1 MPPHAHPESTTLR
14 DPSRLFYQSDFNRRL
29 IIASYWVVIIA
40 AIPLWWHITSIE
52 RLSLPNARVHSQAE
66 NHLRFPVHI
75 KLENVPD
82 VSLSASLQQ
91 LLHDRVRK
99 SPEAWK
105 GLDVKVRNEQ
115 DADEPIDPYTVRAN
129 DGIPHASGR
138 DLTYSVRSGTL
149 PMLADT
155 LSALLVPPTDAHRVA
170 QYSPRYRLAFTLLN
184 EDAAAG
190 RAISGWDISGAISR
204 HLSPILNSLSI
215 LHNFTIE
222 SQVQFHAP
230 LAFSPTELHDGYG
243 LTMEDLTV
251 FVNSAEWSLSSS
263 VSNDP
268 VLHFIVFIPS
278 AARRPL
284 QILDA
289 NGLPFSSDAFL
300 LPQWGGITIYNPP
313 PDLQDNTP
321 LPPSALNS
329 VFSTFA
335 NQLLALLGVPNL
347 PPSVQT
353 DAPILTGWQLDALL
367 RRRALENAEGA
378 QDTLQSIVKLVDQ
391 IENMPV
397 GQDVKGDVQDSLIAL
412 DQMYASASSSLNETL
427 HQSADAL
434 TLASRAF
441 FNPGMLALLYFP
453 AEHKYAVYTPLFASA
468 MIPLLA
474 AAVKEIKAWRKERR
488 GQLRE

>member
-1 MPPHAHPESTTLR
+1 MPPHVHPEGTTLR
-14 DPSRLFYQSDFNRRL
+14 DPSRLFFQLDYNRRL

-52 RLSLPNARVHSQAE
+52 RLSLPTTRVHAQAG
-66 NHLRFPVHI
+66 NQLLFPIRI
-75 KLENVPD
+75 KLESIQD
-82 VSLSASLQQ
+82 ASLSAALQQ
-91 LLHDRVRK
+91 LMQDRIRR

-105 GLDVKVRNEQ
+105 GLDVKVRKQ
-115 DADEPIDPYTVRAN
+115 DDADKPLHSYTVRA
-129 DGIPHASGR
+129 DGGIPFASER
-138 DLTYSVRSGTL
+138 HLTYPVRSGTL
-149 PMLADT
+149 PMLADA
-155 LSALLVPPTDAHRVA
+155 LSVLLVPPTDAHRVA

-184 EDAAAG
+184 EDAAVG

-204 HLSPILNSLSI
+204 HVSPILNGLSI

-230 LAFSPTELHDGYG
+230 LAFSPLSLQDSYG
-243 LTMEDLTV
+243 LTPEDLTV

-268 VLHFIVFIPS
+268 VLHFVVFIPS
-278 AARRPL
+278 ASRRPL
-284 QILDA
+284 QILDS
-289 NGLPFSSDAFL
+289 NGLPSSSDSFL
-300 LPQWGGITIYNPP
+300 LPQWGGIVIYNPP
-313 PDLQDNTP
+313 SEQQENTP

-347 PPSVQT
+347 PPDVQT
-353 DAPILTGWQLDALL
+353 DAPVLTGWQLDALL
-367 RRRALENAEGA
+367 RRRALENAAGA
-378 QDTLQSIVKLVDQ
+378 QDTLKSIVKLVDQ

-397 GQDVKGDVQDSLIAL
+397 GFDVKGDVQDALTAL
-412 DQMYASASSSLNETL
+412 DQMYASASISLNETL

-468 MIPLLA
+468 MIPVIA
-474 AAVKEIKAWRKERR
+474 AAVKEIKAWRKQRR
-488 GQLRE
+488 EAA